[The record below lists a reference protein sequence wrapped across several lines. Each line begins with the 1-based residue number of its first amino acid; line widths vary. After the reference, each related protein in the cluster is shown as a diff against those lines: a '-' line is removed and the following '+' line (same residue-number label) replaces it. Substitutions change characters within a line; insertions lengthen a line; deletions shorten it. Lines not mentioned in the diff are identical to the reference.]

1 MDSLVFIATLGV
13 GVAVIFWFVA
23 NEARSAD
30 ASVGLFALKGE
41 EAAKETA
48 EAGPRYRARARLAPG
63 KRSAHAPGAVRAY
76 RVKRSEKPSWRA
88 HWLNFCLMT
97 SMP

>member
-30 ASVGLFALKGE
+30 DENKRGEPFDYERGGFSRLSAEFRNRLK
-41 EAAKETA
+41 
-48 EAGPRYRARARLAPG
+48 RHRLLRG
-63 KRSAHAPGAVRAY
+63 FRLQR
-76 RVKRSEKPSWRA
+76 
-88 HWLNFCLMT
+88 
-97 SMP
+97 